1 MNPMNHFSTGLKHL
15 IEGLGV
21 FFEGLAVV
29 VIMAISYVIL
39 LVKKAIRAIGT

>member
-1 MNPMNHFSTGLKHL
+1 MSVLISALKNL
-15 IEGLGV
+15 LDGLGI

-39 LVKKAIRAIGT
+39 WVKKAIRAI